1 LPRPS
6 ASGAERLATSI
17 KRAGKAL
24 LRLAP
29 LRAAALRAAT
39 ARGNGLA
46 LLYHRVTDDDAAL
59 PGDLVPSIPRRLL
72 RRQLEVLG
80 EVGDLVPLERLH
92 TPAGDRRRPRF
103 GLSFDDDYRSHGE
116 QVLPVLRALGI
127 TGTFFLSGRSL
138 HRLGPYWFESL
149 ERLVAER
156 GLDQARRLLGVGAAT
171 PADLAVTCEG
181 NPRLQRLVA
190 AAVDLA
196 PDHLRP
202 AQIAQLA
209 EAGMAVGFHTLHH
222 RRLVDLDGDGLRLAL
237 ADGREALEAAAG
249 GKVDLL
255 AYPHGKADGRV
266 AAAARAAGYRMAWT
280 GWPRPVRAGD
290 DPFLLGRWEP
300 GPLETDAFVA
310 ALAVRVNR
318 AAPP

>member
-1 LPRPS
+1 M
-6 ASGAERLATSI
+6 ATSV

-29 LRAAALRAAT
+29 LRTVALRAAA

-46 LLYHRVTDDDAAL
+46 LLYHRVTEDDAAP
-59 PGDLVPSIPRRLL
+59 PGALVPSIPLRLL

-103 GLSFDDDYRSHGE
+103 GLSFDDDYRSHGDL
-116 QVLPVLRALGI
+116 VLPVLRTLGV

-138 HRLGPYWFESL
+138 HRLGAYWFESL

-156 GLDQARRLLGVGAAT
+156 GLEQVRRLLGAGAAT
-171 PADLAVTCEG
+171 AADLAVACEG
-181 NPRLQRLVA
+181 SPRLQRLVTA
-190 AAVDLA
+190 AGDLT
-196 PDHLRP
+196 PDHLE
-202 AQIAQLA
+202 AVQITGLA
-209 EAGMAVGFHTLHH
+209 EAGMTVGFHTLHH
-222 RRLVDLDGDGLRLAL
+222 RRLVDLDDEALRRAL
-237 ADGREALEAAAG
+237 ADGRGALEAAAG
-249 GKVDLL
+249 RRVDLL

-266 AAAARAAGYRMAWT
+266 AAAARTAGYRMACT
-280 GWPRPVRAGD
+280 GWARPIRAGD
-290 DPFLLGRWEP
+290 DPYLLGRWEP
-300 GPLETDAFVA
+300 GPLDTDAFLA
-310 ALAVRVNR
+310 ALAVHVNR

>member
-1 LPRPS
+1 MAGSL
-6 ASGAERLATSI
+6 
-17 KRAGKAL
+17 KRAGKAV
-24 LRLAP
+24 LRFAP
-29 LRAAALRAAT
+29 LRAAAMRAAA

-46 LLYHRVTDDDAAL
+46 LLYHRVTADDA
-59 PGDLVPSIPRRLL
+59 PPIGDLVPSIPQQLL

-92 TPAGDRRRPRF
+92 APAVDRRRPRF

-116 QVLPVLRALGI
+116 QVLPILRALGV

-149 ERLVAER
+149 ERLVAEQ
-156 GLDQARRLLGVGAAT
+156 GLHDTRRLLGMDATAA
-171 PADLAVTCEG
+171 ADLAALCER
-181 NPRLQRLVA
+181 NPRLQRLVT

-196 PDHLRP
+196 PCHLQP
-202 AQIAQLA
+202 AQIAGLA

-222 RRLVDLDGDGLRLAL
+222 RRLVDLDGEGLRLAL
-237 ADGREALEAAAG
+237 VDGREALEASIG
-249 GKVDLL
+249 RRVDLL
-255 AYPHGKADGRV
+255 AYPHGKADARV
-266 AAAARAAGYRMAWT
+266 AAAARTAGYRMAWT

-300 GPLETDAFVA
+300 GPLETDAFLA

>member
-1 LPRPS
+1 MAAL
-6 ASGAERLATSI
+6 L
-17 KRAGKAL
+17 KWAGKAV
-24 LRLAP
+24 LRVAP
-29 LRAAALRAAT
+29 LHAAAMRAAA

-46 LLYHRVTDDDAAL
+46 VLYHRVTTDDAAP

-80 EVGDLVPLERLH
+80 EVGELVPLERLRA
-92 TPAGDRRRPRF
+92 PAVDRRRPRF

-116 QVLPVLRALGI
+116 QVLPILRALGV

-156 GLDQARRLLGVGAAT
+156 GLRATRRLLGVDAT
-171 PADLAVTCEG
+171 TAADLAAHFERS
-181 NPRLQRLVA
+181 PRLQRLVTS
-190 AAVDLA
+190 AVDLA
-196 PDHLRP
+196 PCHLLP
-202 AQIAQLA
+202 AQIAGLA
-209 EAGMAVGFHTLHH
+209 EAGMGVGFHTLHH
-222 RRLVDLDGDGLRLAL
+222 RRLVDLDGEGLRLAL
-237 ADGREALEAAAG
+237 LDGREALEASIG
-249 GKVDLL
+249 RLVDLL
-255 AYPHGKADGRV
+255 AYPHGKADAKVV
-266 AAAARAAGYRMAWT
+266 AAARTAGFRMAWT
-280 GWPRPVRAGD
+280 GWPHPVRAGD

-300 GPLETDAFVA
+300 GPLETDAFLA